1 MKFKVFIIK
10 ILALAFSFSAQAQ
23 YTEVGVFGGG
33 SVFIGDVGNYGL
45 QLPSGYAF
53 GGFVKY
59 NFDDR
64 WAVRLHVNYGFIQA
78 SDADSDLD
86 YRVNRNLSFQSNI
99 LEASLMA
106 EFNFL
111 AFEPGTKRNK
121 TPYLLGGFGVF
132 SFRPQAEYNGQL
144 YDLQPLGT
152 EGQLTSFNQDG
163 LYPLASSYFVFGL
176 GYKWAVGRFTT
187 IGIESTFRST
197 NTDYLDDVSGLYA
210 DPDILEQERGEVA
223 AALSDRSLTQT
234 DKADTFRGDPQNEDW
249 YIFTGITL
257 QFKFGELYEKCANFV
272 R

>member
-1 MKFKVFIIK
+1 M
-10 ILALAFSFSAQAQ
+10 
-23 YTEVGVFGGG
+23 FGGG

-45 QLPSGYAF
+45 QLPSGYAMGVF
-53 GGFVKY
+53 YKY
-59 NFDDR
+59 NFDDH
-64 WAVRLHVNYGFIQA
+64 WAIKLQGNYGFIQA
-78 SDADSDLD
+78 DDAESNFD
-86 YRVNRNLSFQSNI
+86 YRVNRNLSFQSEI
-99 LEASLMA
+99 WEANLTA

-111 AFEPGTKRNK
+111 AFEPGTKRNH
-121 TPYLLGGFGVF
+121 TPYLTGGFGIF
-132 SFRPQAEYNGQL
+132 SFNPQAEFNGEL

-152 EGQLTSFNQDG
+152 EGQLTASSAKG
-163 LYPLASSYFVFGL
+163 LYPLASSYFLFGI

-187 IGIESTFRST
+187 IGFETSFRST

-210 DPDILEQERGEVA
+210 DRDVLEEERGPVA

-234 DKADTFRGDPQNEDW
+234 NKENTYRGDPQNDDW